1 MKIIANMRKA
11 FGLAL
16 AFALALSL
24 SAPAQGQSVLNQIG
38 KRAKN
43 AVNTRTTMGADRA
56 IQKTLD
62 KAENAIEKGVTNA
75 GRGRSGKGH
84 APTVGKG
91 SASGGG
97 AVAGNGS
104 VAGNSG
110 GGTIYYVS
118 EAGNNKND
126 GLSPQ
131 TPVKNLQKALDIAPA
146 GATVYVAEG
155 NYYGMLRS
163 GNIFVRKPVYI
174 YGGFNED
181 FSARDILTYRTLVQ
195 PTPESNGSAKAPT
208 VQLEVNVA
216 KYGNNLEYRSPD
228 VLFDGII
235 FDRGN
240 SISYY
245 AGNDEEQKGQPEGV
259 ETTKM
264 NPIGSK
270 GMGGA
275 DLSNLETYTK
285 ETCILYLNNSNVD
298 LTVHNCA
305 FINAP
310 NHVILGLF
318 RGSLTIDNN
327 IFVNCRME
335 AMDARG
341 SDPKENSRIDFT
353 NNTVLFMWSFKQNL
367 ETMGYGFRFQPGT
380 DCYLANNIFGCSMFT
395 ALDYTHIDSDKN
407 REATRNTTVVN
418 NVFFL
423 NRMGDLSIPG
433 GGNFINISSAD
444 FSDIEYIDSE
454 SGNTTVTDANI
465 FKGKIDEAYL
475 KGFLNASYTA
485 EMQHNPN
492 SAVNTFRS
500 ALGMNQIG
508 TMTSKV
514 TMYANRYNWEKA
526 LLIFGAMPG
535 YGAQMPQ

>member
-1 MKIIANMRKA
+1 MKILANMRKA

-75 GRGRSGKGH
+75 GRGRSGKGN

-91 SASGGG
+91 SAAGGG

-245 AGNDEEQKGQPEGV
+245 AGNDEEQKGQPAGV

-353 NNTVLFMWSFKQNL
+353 NNTVLFMW
-367 ETMGYGFRFQPGT
+367 
-380 DCYLANNIFGCSMFT
+380 
-395 ALDYTHIDSDKN
+395 
-407 REATRNTTVVN
+407 
-418 NVFFL
+418 
-423 NRMGDLSIPG
+423 
-433 GGNFINISSAD
+433 
-444 FSDIEYIDSE
+444 
-454 SGNTTVTDANI
+454 
-465 FKGKIDEAYL
+465 
-475 KGFLNASYTA
+475 
-485 EMQHNPN
+485 
-492 SAVNTFRS
+492 
-500 ALGMNQIG
+500 
-508 TMTSKV
+508 
-514 TMYANRYNWEKA
+514 
-526 LLIFGAMPG
+526 
-535 YGAQMPQ
+535 

>member
-1 MKIIANMRKA
+1 MKILSNMRKA

-43 AVNTRTTMGADRA
+43 AVKTRTTMGADRA

-62 KAENAIEKGVTNA
+62 KAEDAIEKGVTNA

-91 SASGGG
+91 SAAGGG

-104 VAGNSG
+104 VAGN
-110 GGTIYYVS
+110 
-118 EAGNNKND
+118 
-126 GLSPQ
+126 
-131 TPVKNLQKALDIAPA
+131 
-146 GATVYVAEG
+146 
-155 NYYGMLRS
+155 
-163 GNIFVRKPVYI
+163 
-174 YGGFNED
+174 
-181 FSARDILTYRTLVQ
+181 
-195 PTPESNGSAKAPT
+195 
-208 VQLEVNVA
+208 
-216 KYGNNLEYRSPD
+216 
-228 VLFDGII
+228 
-235 FDRGN
+235 
-240 SISYY
+240 
-245 AGNDEEQKGQPEGV
+245 DEEQKGQPAGV

-275 DLSNLETYTK
+275 DLSNLETFTK

-298 LTVHNCA
+298 LTVHDCA

-318 RGSLTIDNN
+318 KGSLTIDNN

-335 AMDARG
+335 AMDSQG

-367 ETMGYGFRFQPGT
+367 ETQGYGFRFRPGT

-407 REATRNTTVVN
+407 REATRNTAVEN

-444 FSDIEYIDSE
+444 FSDVEYIDSE
-454 SGNTTVTDANI
+454 SGNTTVQDANI

-475 KGFLNASYTA
+475 KGFLNAPYTA

-526 LLIFGAMPG
+526 LLLFGAMPG
-535 YGAQMPQ
+535 YGAQMPK

>member
-43 AVNTRTTMGADRA
+43 AVNTRTTMGADKF

-75 GRGRSGKGH
+75 GRGRSGKGN
-84 APTVGKG
+84 APTVGKVP
-91 SASGGG
+91 A
-97 AVAGNGS
+97 AGS
-104 VAGNSG
+104 VAGNS

-146 GATVYVAEG
+146 GATVYVAAG

-181 FSARDILTYRTLVQ
+181 FTARDILTYRTLIQ

-216 KYGNNLEYRSPD
+216 KYSNNLEYRNPD

-245 AGNDEEQKGQPEGV
+245 AGKDEEQKGQPEGV
-259 ETTKM
+259 ETQ
-264 NPIGSK
+264 
-270 GMGGA
+270 
-275 DLSNLETYTK
+275 
-285 ETCILYLNNSNVD
+285 
-298 LTVHNCA
+298 
-305 FINAP
+305 
-310 NHVILGLF
+310 
-318 RGSLTIDNN
+318 R
-327 IFVNCRME
+327 
-335 AMDARG
+335 
-341 SDPKENSRIDFT
+341 
-353 NNTVLFMWSFKQNL
+353 
-367 ETMGYGFRFQPGT
+367 
-380 DCYLANNIFGCSMFT
+380 
-395 ALDYTHIDSDKN
+395 
-407 REATRNTTVVN
+407 
-418 NVFFL
+418 
-423 NRMGDLSIPG
+423 
-433 GGNFINISSAD
+433 
-444 FSDIEYIDSE
+444 
-454 SGNTTVTDANI
+454 
-465 FKGKIDEAYL
+465 
-475 KGFLNASYTA
+475 
-485 EMQHNPN
+485 
-492 SAVNTFRS
+492 
-500 ALGMNQIG
+500 
-508 TMTSKV
+508 
-514 TMYANRYNWEKA
+514 
-526 LLIFGAMPG
+526 
-535 YGAQMPQ
+535 